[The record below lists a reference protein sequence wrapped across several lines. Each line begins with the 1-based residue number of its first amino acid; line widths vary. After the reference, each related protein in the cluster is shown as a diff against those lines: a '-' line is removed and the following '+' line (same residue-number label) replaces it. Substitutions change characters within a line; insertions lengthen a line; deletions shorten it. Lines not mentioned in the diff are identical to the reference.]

1 MKDGRGRRGEE
12 KWGGGERGRERNTG
26 QRTRE
31 GESDNAQT
39 VGGM

>member
-12 KWGGGERGRERNTG
+12 RKVGGIQRERNIG

-31 GESDNAQT
+31 GESDDIQM
-39 VGGM
+39 VSKM